1 MAGRKDKRTKVVV
14 IGTGMVGSTFAYSL
28 MINGVAS
35 EIVLI
40 DANEER
46 AASEVADL
54 NHGLP
59 FVRPAVIRTGEYA
72 DCADADVIVITAGA
86 AQRPGETRLDLV
98 GRNVKIFEDII
109 PRIVASGTHGV
120 LVIASNPVDV
130 MTYVTYKI
138 SGFPANQV
146 IGSGTVLDTSRFR
159 YLLSRH
165 CGVDPSNVHAYII
178 GEHGDSEVAV
188 WSLANIAGLRFSEY
202 CPICGH
208 DCGPL
213 RKEDIFEQVRTAAYP
228 IIKAKGA
235 TYYAI
240 GLALVQIVETILRD
254 EHSVL
259 TVSSLL
265 QGEYGLEN
273 VCLSLPSLVNRHGVA
288 KKLLISLNEKEEEGL
303 RNSARVLQEVIKA
316 VGY

>member
-146 IGSGTVLDTSRFR
+146 IVPERSWILLFR
-159 YLLSRH
+159 YLLSHWGWIPAMSMPTSSVSMAIARWRFEPGQH
-165 CGVDPSNVHAYII
+165 WTLSVSIARFVDMTVVRCAKRTFLSRCGQRPSYH
-178 GEHGDSEVAV
+178 
-188 WSLANIAGLRFSEY
+188 
-202 CPICGH
+202 
-208 DCGPL
+208 
-213 RKEDIFEQVRTAAYP
+213 
-228 IIKAKGA
+228 
-235 TYYAI
+235 
-240 GLALVQIVETILRD
+240 
-254 EHSVL
+254 
-259 TVSSLL
+259 
-265 QGEYGLEN
+265 
-273 VCLSLPSLVNRHGVA
+273 
-288 KKLLISLNEKEEEGL
+288 
-303 RNSARVLQEVIKA
+303 
-316 VGY
+316 